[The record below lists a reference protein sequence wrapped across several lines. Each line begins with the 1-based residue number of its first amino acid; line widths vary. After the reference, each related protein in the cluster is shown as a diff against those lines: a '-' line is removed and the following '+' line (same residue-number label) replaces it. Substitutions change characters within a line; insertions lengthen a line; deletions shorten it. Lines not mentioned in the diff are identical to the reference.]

1 MLAHDFF
8 SAETREGSRG
18 RFLGSER
25 ETEIFGILTNS
36 IRFEIAVDLQERVSM
51 IRLRLLLFFLGH
63 DGV

>member
-8 SAETREGSRG
+8 SAEMREGSRE
-18 RFLGSER
+18 RFLGSKR

-36 IRFEIAVDLQERVSM
+36 IRLSIAIGLQERVSL

-63 DGV
+63 DA